1 MAEPNTIYK
10 ITILE
15 MLEKVDFPL
24 SNTQIS
30 NFFLEHDY
38 TDYFTIQQIISGLI
52 DSELIRAESTH
63 SNTQYHIT
71 ASGKETLSFFKD
83 KISPAIAEDL
93 CKYFEKNKMDLK
105 NENSI
110 VADFYKSTTPGFD
123 VRCQLKEKDT
133 SIIDLT
139 IHVQTRSQAEAICK
153 NWTEQHLEVYAYL
166 MDTLIR

>member
-15 MLEKVDFPL
+15 MLDKVDFPL

-30 NFFLEHDY
+30 NFFLEQDY
-38 TDYFTIQQIISGLI
+38 TDYFTVQQIISGLI
-52 DSELIRAESTH
+52 DSELIRSESTH
-63 SNTQYHIT
+63 SNTQYYIT

-93 CKYFEKNKMDLK
+93 SRYFENNKMSLK

-110 VADFYKSTTPGFD
+110 VADYYKSTSPGFD
-123 VRCQLKEKDT
+123 VRCQMKEKDI

-139 IHVQTRSQAEAICK
+139 IHVQNKSQAEAVCK
-153 NWTEQHLEVYAYL
+153 NFQEQNLEIYAYL
-166 MDTLIR
+166 MDTLIH

>member
-15 MLEKVDFPL
+15 MLDKVDFPL

-38 TDYFTIQQIISGLI
+38 TDYFNIQQIISGLI
-52 DSELIRAESTH
+52 DSELIRSESTH
-63 SNTQYHIT
+63 SNTQYYIT
-71 ASGKETLSFFKD
+71 ASGKETLQFFKD
-83 KISPAIAEDL
+83 KLSPAIEDDL
-93 CKYFEKNKMDLK
+93 RKFFEKNKMILK
-105 NENSI
+105 SENSI
-110 VADFYKSTTPGFD
+110 VADYYKSTAPGFD
-123 VRCQLKEKDT
+123 VRCQMKEAET

-139 IHVQTRSQAEAICK
+139 IHVQNQTQAEAVCK
-153 NWTEQHLEVYAYL
+153 NWQKQYLEIYAYL